1 MDFLALVEHGVDL
14 LFANDGE
21 ALRPLP
27 GGAPRGRPRRD
38 PPALRTHRGDHA
50 GAAGSLVVHPD
61 GVAEVPV
68 HPVPG
73 GVVDTTGAGDLY
85 AAGFLYGFTHGQ
97 GPADCGASRGAR
109 RVGGDLPPGGP
120 AGTVAGR
127 ARRHA
132 RVVKL
137 PRYRTGD
144 RALDEMV
151 AALVDRSAGDRDP
164 DLIFELI
171 VSAVRLARDH
181 ADRGDLKMANA
192 ALKEM
197 RYSFHV
203 FEPYR
208 AQRKVAM
215 FGSARTQPDDP
226 LYDQARRLAAAVA
239 AHDWMVITG
248 AGPGIME
255 AGIEGAGPDRA
266 FGVSI
271 RLPFEAVTSQLVA
284 DDPKL
289 VNFRYFFT
297 RKVTFVKEADAFVLL
312 PGGFGTLDE
321 AFELLTLVQT
331 GKAQPGPIVLLD
343 TPGGTYWERW
353 LAFVREELLENRY
366 VSEHDLGLLS
376 VTDDVD
382 VAVRHVMDYFRNYR
396 SQRFV
401 DGRLVLRFGHAP
413 DDETLAAL
421 SDEFADI
428 VRRGR
433 LERAEA
439 TPAERAD
446 HDDVDAERVAFW
458 FDRRGWSRLR
468 ELIERLN
475 GGATTP

>member
-1 MDFLALVEHGVDL
+1 M
-14 LFANDGE
+14 
-21 ALRPLP
+21 
-27 GGAPRGRPRRD
+27 
-38 PPALRTHRGDHA
+38 
-50 GAAGSLVVHPD
+50 
-61 GVAEVPV
+61 
-68 HPVPG
+68 
-73 GVVDTTGAGDLY
+73 
-85 AAGFLYGFTHGQ
+85 
-97 GPADCGASRGAR
+97 
-109 RVGGDLPPGGP
+109 
-120 AGTVAGR
+120 
-127 ARRHA
+127 
-132 RVVKL
+132 KL

-144 RALDEMV
+144 AALDQVV
-151 AALVDRSAGDRDP
+151 AALVERTAGERDA

-171 VSAVRLARDH
+171 VTAVRLARDH

-197 RYSFHV
+197 RYAFHV

-208 AQRKVAM
+208 AQRKVAI

-226 LYDQARRLAAAVA
+226 LYQQARRLARAVA
-239 AHDWMVITG
+239 ARDWMVITG

-255 AGIEGAGPDRA
+255 AGIEGAGSDRA

-271 RLPFEAVTSQLVA
+271 RLPFEAATSQLVA

-353 LAFVREELLENRY
+353 LAFVREELLAPHY
-366 VSEHDLGLLS
+366 VSDHDLGLLS

-382 VAVRHVMDYFRNYR
+382 TAVAQVTDFFRNYR

-401 DGRLVLRFGHAP
+401 DGRLVLRLDHAP
-413 DDETLAAL
+413 DNETLAAL
-421 SDEFADI
+421 TDEFADI

-433 LERAEA
+433 LERVDPS
-439 TPAERAD
+439 PAER
-446 HDDVDAERVAFW
+446 DDDDALDAERVAFW
-458 FDRRGWSRLR
+458 FNRHGWARLR

-475 GGATTP
+475 ANPSTAS